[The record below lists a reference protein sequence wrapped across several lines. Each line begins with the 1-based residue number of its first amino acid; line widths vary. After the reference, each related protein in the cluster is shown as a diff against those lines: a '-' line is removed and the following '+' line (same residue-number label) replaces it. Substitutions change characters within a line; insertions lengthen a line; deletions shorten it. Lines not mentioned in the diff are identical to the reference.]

1 MSLRK
6 AAQQAL
12 EALCLPCDRWN
23 RRQTEIIN
31 ASIATLRTALSDTQ
45 DWDEIEALRASLREH
60 MAEIH
65 RLRAAG
71 RQALEA
77 LEEYQQK
84 GAPFMSCDAAVNVL
98 RAALEPV
105 TDYHGLEQARA
116 VVISNLLAHFGITSA
131 DSDVNVAYLHKQ
143 LDDFLTASIGCNKE
157 SDNLSLPLKIETC
170 EYPWCLSPSGC
181 GRQCPAFPRDQSAI
195 TGETSDVP
203 ETNFGNIAQA
213 VNSKEADPTSQESR
227 QVEPVAWMVYTL
239 DGQSAF
245 VTDNPADFTRDHRA
259 LPLYTAPPKRE
270 PMTDEQITDLFHGNN
285 DQWWRVDHS
294 EFCSIARAVERAHY
308 IGSEE

>member
-1 MSLRK
+1 MNLRK
-6 AAQQAL
+6 AAQEAL
-12 EALCLPCDRWN
+12 EALEYIDGYNGWVYVS
-23 RRQTEIIN
+23 EEIN
-31 ASIATLRTALSDTQ
+31 ALSAALADTQ

-71 RQALEA
+71 RHALEA

-84 GAPFMSCDAAVNVL
+84 GAPFMSCDAAVDAL

-105 TDYHGLEQARA
+105 TDYHGLEQDRA

-143 LDDFLTASIGCNKE
+143 LDNFLTASIDCNKE
-157 SDNLSLPLKIETC
+157 RDKLPPPLKIETC
-170 EYPWCLSPSGC
+170 EYPWCLSTSGC
-181 GRQCPAFPRDQSAI
+181 GRQCPEFPRDQSAI

-245 VTDNPADFTRDHRA
+245 ITDNAADFTQENRA
-259 LPLYTAPPKRE
+259 LPLYTDPPKRE
-270 PMTDEQITDLFHGNN
+270 PLTDEEISNIFIYCGRDKETF
-285 DQWWRVDHS
+285 
-294 EFCSIARAVERAHY
+294 ARAIERAHG
-308 IGSEE
+308 IGSEK